1 MYITPF
7 TIMDV
12 DMYDSKMNTGPT
24 CTKHLELRCSLS
36 LTFNQVK
43 IM

>member
-12 DMYDSKMNTGPT
+12 DMYDSKMNTGIQIICQKAKT
-24 CTKHLELRCSLS
+24 LK
-36 LTFNQVK
+36 
-43 IM
+43 